1 MVIFEEKFKMRTLIS
16 LILILS
22 MGYFSLAQTFESF
35 NFSGALNANGWTTHS
50 GIAGQFQ
57 ALTTLSDCQNNLYL
71 QGLDPAIGNRTTF
84 TAGNTEDVNKAITGL
99 SGIGYYS
106 FLLKVSNT
114 TGLSTTGEYFTGFGG
129 TAGATVTVFAPR
141 VFVKAGVT
149 PNTFSLG
156 IQNTTGGTPT
166 PTPTYSSEYPIGT
179 TVLVVIKLD
188 ATTSPIQASLFINPT
203 AGASEPVATVANSA
217 GTNPFANFASIFLR
231 QAGTSTS
238 GTGNLQIDEIRVGST
253 WESVTPACQQ
263 ILTWY
268 PDADADGFGAASP
281 ILQSCC
287 QPAGYVANNNDCD
300 DNNASINPNSLWY
313 GDVDGDSYGNFNATF
328 TGCVPPIGFVLNSTD
343 CDDSNPAVNSLA
355 TYYQDLDQD
364 GFGNSSVSISNC
376 GQPTGYV
383 SNNTDCDDSNA
394 IVNTNASEIADNID
408 NDCDGLIDEGFAVL
422 TWYLDTDQDGFGG
435 TDSIQ
440 SILSP
445 GPNYILQDGD
455 CEDANATINPNAQET
470 CDGIDNNCDGFID
483 NGLTFITY
491 YADVDGDTY
500 GNINDSIV
508 ACSQPSGYVL
518 NNTDCDDTNS
528 AINPGATDIPIN
540 GIDEDC
546 NGADAP
552 LLPVNLGMYTFT
564 GTTDCATQDNAVSTQ
579 PQGANFSLFNG
590 AGTNCAAGGGVFNR
604 SGWNGLNNVDLTQYN
619 EFTVVAENCKKL
631 NLDRVAFK
639 FRPSASA
646 GSPIWHLRSS
656 VDNFALDLDFGTGVN
671 VNNAYLDDTVFLVN
685 HTNLDQVTFRF
696 YITEMLGTTTTWR
709 MDDVSLF
716 GNIISVTPQLYYA
729 DLDGDGYGDVANDT
743 LTCTAPT
750 GFILDNSDCD
760 DQNASVNPITVW
772 YFDADNDLI
781 GDSTISFTGC
791 VPPPTD
797 YVLIAGDCDDS
808 NPQISGPVLYYA
820 DVDGDLFGDNSTAQT
835 LCQNPGVGYVTVV
848 GDCNDSD
855 PLINPNAIEICDGI
869 DNDCDG
875 LADDGLV
882 FAMYYVDADGDGF
895 GDEATGVESCSQPQ
909 NTITVGGD
917 CDDANDQIYPGAT
930 EICDAVDND
939 CDGST
944 DEGLNFITYYTDAD
958 NDGFGTGSTGL
969 SFCEIPGPGF
979 STNNQDCDDTN
990 GQINP
995 DATEILDNGI
1005 DENCDGVDGI
1015 LNVSE
1020 LSQGE
1025 IELLPNPTTDF
1036 VLINCKEIESIG
1048 RLKIQELNGKVLISQ
1063 LLNFQEPIKIDVQQL
1078 ASGVYLVELATPK
1091 GSMTKRLVKN

>member
-1 MVIFEEKFKMRTLIS
+1 
-16 LILILS
+16 
-22 MGYFSLAQTFESF
+22 MGYFSLAQTLESF
-35 NFSGALNANGWTTHS
+35 NFSGALNANGWSTHS

-57 ALTTLSDCQNNLYL
+57 ALTTLSDCQNSLYL
-71 QGLDPAIGNRTTF
+71 QGFDPAAGNRTTF
-84 TAGNTEDVNKAITGL
+84 TAGNTEDVNKAITGIT
-99 SGIGYYS
+99 GIGYYS

-114 TGLSTTGEYFTGFGG
+114 TGLSTTGDYFTGFGG
-129 TAGATVTVFAPR
+129 TAGASVTIFAPR

-156 IQNTTGGTPT
+156 VQNTTGGTPT
-166 PTPTYSSEYPIGT
+166 PTPTYSNEYPVGT
-179 TVLVVIKLD
+179 TVLVVVKLD

-203 AGASEPVATVANSA
+203 AGASEPIATVANSA

-300 DNNASINPNSLWY
+300 DNNASINPNSVWY
-313 GDVDGDSYGNFNATF
+313 ADLDGDGFGNLNSTQ
-328 TGCVPPIGFVLNSTD
+328 TSCIQPQGYVLNSTD
-343 CDDSNPAVNSLA
+343 CDDNNSGVNALS
-355 TYYQDLDQD
+355 TWYQDSDND
-364 GFGNSSVSISNC
+364 GFGNAAVSISNC

-383 SNNTDCDDSNA
+383 SNNTDCDDSNNQ
-394 IVNTNASEIADNID
+394 INPNVTEIADNID
-408 NDCDGLIDEGFAVL
+408 NDCDGLTDEGFALL
-422 TWYLDTDQDGFGG
+422 TWYLDNDQDGFGG
-435 TDSIQ
+435 ASSVQ
-440 SILSP
+440 SVLSP
-445 GPNYILQDGD
+445 GSNYILQGGD
-455 CEDANATINPNAQET
+455 CDDAISAINPNAQET
-470 CDGIDNNCDGFID
+470 CDGIDNNCDGLTD
-483 NGLTFITY
+483 NGLTFVTY
-491 YADVDGDTY
+491 FADLDGDTY

-508 ACSQPSGYVL
+508 ACTQPSGYVL
-518 NNTDCDDTNS
+518 NNSDCDDTNS

-564 GTTDCATQDNAVSTQ
+564 ATTDCATQDNAVSVQ
-579 PQGANFSLFNG
+579 PQGATFSLFNG
-590 AGTNCAAGGGVFNR
+590 VGTTCAAGGGVFNR
-604 SGWNGLNNVDLTQYN
+604 SGWNGLNTVELTQYN
-619 EFTVVAENCKKL
+619 EFSIIAENCKKL

-656 VDNFALDLDFGTGVN
+656 IDNFTSDIDFGTGVN
-671 VNNAYLDDTVFLVN
+671 VNNAYLNDTVFLVN
-685 HTNLDQVTFRF
+685 HNNLDQVTFRF

-716 GNIISVTPQLYYA
+716 GNIISVTPQLYFA
-729 DLDGDGYGDVANDT
+729 DLDGDGYGDAANDT
-743 LTCTAPT
+743 LTCTQPT
-750 GFILDNSDCD
+750 GFILDNSDCN
-760 DQNASVNPITVW
+760 DQNASVNPLTVW
-772 YFDADNDLI
+772 YFDNDGDQI
-781 GDSTISFTGC
+781 GDSTQTFIGC
-791 VPPPTD
+791 SSPVG
-797 YVLIAGDCDDS
+797 YVLAAGDCDDA
-808 NPQISGPVLYYA
+808 NPQISGPITYYA
-820 DVDGDLFGDNSTAQT
+820 DVDGDLFGDNSTAQS
-835 LCQNPGVGYVTVV
+835 LCQNPGIGYVTVG
-848 GDCNDSD
+848 GDCDDSN
-855 PLINPNAIEICDGI
+855 PLINPNATEVCDGI

-875 LADDGLV
+875 VTDDGLV

-909 NTITVGGD
+909 NTITTGGD
-917 CDDANDQIYPGAT
+917 CDDTNDQIYPGAT
-930 EICDAVDND
+930 EVCDGVDND
-939 CDGST
+939 CDGSF
-944 DEGLNFITYYTDAD
+944 DEGLTFITYYTDAD

-995 DATEILDNGI
+995 NATDILDNGI

-1015 LNVSE
+1015 LGISNE
-1020 LSQGE
+1020 LFVNF
-1025 IELLPNPTTDF
+1025 ELIPNPASDVAKVSISTSA
-1036 VLINCKEIESIG
+1036 LIGN
-1048 RLKIQELNGKVLISQ
+1048 LVIQDMNGKTLSVEKLNGQTTLYINV
-1063 LLNFQEPIKIDVQQL
+1063 NHL
-1078 ASGVYLVELATPK
+1078 APGIYLVMLTSSN
-1091 GSMTKRLVKN
+1091 GTITKRLVKN